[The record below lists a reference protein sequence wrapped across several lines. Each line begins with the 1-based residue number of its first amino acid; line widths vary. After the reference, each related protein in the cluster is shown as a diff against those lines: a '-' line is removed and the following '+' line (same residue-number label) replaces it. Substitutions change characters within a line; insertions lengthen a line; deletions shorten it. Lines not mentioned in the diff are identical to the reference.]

1 MLIKYYKCKHYYHY
15 ICNVKKH
22 AKMKDRIAKILREE
36 GMTATKFAE
45 EIGVQASS
53 ISHIISGRNNPSTD
67 FVIKLLER
75 FRGIN
80 AEWLLTGKGEMYKI
94 TNVGAKPDEN
104 AIYTGKDTLFSNP
117 PTVLEDKSPII
128 KPIYTDS
135 STDNQPE
142 SPEKP
147 VSDDKSS
154 PPTSFKPTSSS
165 EKTVEK
171 IVVFFTDKTFES
183 YNPHK

>member
-1 MLIKYYKCKHYYHY
+1 
-15 ICNVKKH
+15 
-22 AKMKDRIAKILREE
+22 MKNRISKILREE

-67 FVIKLLER
+67 FIIKLLER

-80 AEWLLTGKGEMYKI
+80 AEWLLTGKGEMYKSSDSGI
-94 TNVGAKPDEN
+94 KTDEN
-104 AIYTGKDTLFSNP
+104 SIYTGKDTLFSNP
-117 PTVLEDKSPII
+117 SSVLEDRGTINASLGTDTII
-128 KPIYTDS
+128 DKDI
-135 STDNQPE
+135 E
-142 SPEKP
+142 SLEKP
-147 VSDDKSS
+147 VSDDESS
-154 PPTSFKPTSSS
+154 LQTSFQPTSSS